1 MACAYLLTLD
11 VAPSAPSLERS
22 RTAKEKVKAHA
33 EQVMNAKDL
42 DEYEKRL
49 LGAIIDPGAHDAR
62 SLTQTQ
68 AADYGAS

>member
-33 EQVMNAKDL
+33 EQVMNAMPVDEAAAEVIGATEVQGEDL
-42 DEYEKRL
+42 VKRV
-49 LGAIIDPGAHDAR
+49 AE
-62 SLTQTQ
+62 
-68 AADYGAS
+68 